1 MPAAA
6 GVIASGF
13 TLAECPVW
21 VPEAQRLLWVDAGA
35 SRLHVRDPAG
45 LRSVPIAGD
54 LLSAVAVDED
64 GRLVVVV
71 DRQVRRQVG
80 GSVDAPE
87 FALLATLP
95 EDPPG
100 VQANDAQPG
109 PDGRLWIG
117 TVARGRRGAA
127 ALWSVDPAGRV
138 ERHLEGVTHGNGLAW
153 SADGRTLWF
162 ADSGERTVT
171 RYEVRDG
178 GLGPGRTV
186 LHLERGEGIPDGL
199 AVDADDT
206 LWLGVW
212 DGGCLLHLDGEGE
225 PLGRVE
231 LAERNVT
238 SCAFAGSA
246 LDLLAV
252 TTAQDDVHPGA
263 VHLLDVGAVGRPGQR
278 MGGA

>member
-1 MPAAA
+1 MPAAG

-35 SRLHVRDPAG
+35 SRLHVSDAAG

-54 LLSAVAVDED
+54 LVSAVAVDAD
-64 GRLVVVV
+64 GGLVVVV

-80 GSVDAPE
+80 GTLDAPE
-87 FALLATLP
+87 FAVLATLP
-95 EDPPG
+95 DDPPG

-109 PDGRLWIG
+109 PDGRLWVG
-117 TVARGRRGAA
+117 TVVRGQRGAA
-127 ALWSVDPAGRV
+127 ALWSVDQAGGV
-138 ERHLEGVTHGNGLAW
+138 ARHLEGVTHGNGLAW
-153 SADGRTLWF
+153 SADGRSLWF

-171 RYEVRDG
+171 RYEVRGD
-178 GLGPGRTV
+178 GLGAGRAV
-186 LHLERGEGIPDGL
+186 LRLDEGIPDGL

-212 DGGCLLHLDGEGE
+212 DGGCLLHLGGEGE

-238 SCAFAGSA
+238 SCAFAGPA

-252 TTAQDDVHPGA
+252 TTAEDDVRPGA
-263 VHLLDVGAVGRPGQR
+263 VHLLDVGAVGRPARR
-278 MGGA
+278 MGGP